1 MWFCLTGL
9 VDYLWRWVLVC
20 WESRGKEG
28 RAGHRLYFL
37 IFRMEDRVFVS
48 KEIGDKFLRFGAVW
62 HGQFCHFTAVTKHE
76 SLKFNFIC
84 ATDFL
89 LAVVA

>member
-1 MWFCLTGL
+1 
-9 VDYLWRWVLVC
+9 
-20 WESRGKEG
+20 
-28 RAGHRLYFL
+28 
-37 IFRMEDRVFVS
+37 MEDRVLVS